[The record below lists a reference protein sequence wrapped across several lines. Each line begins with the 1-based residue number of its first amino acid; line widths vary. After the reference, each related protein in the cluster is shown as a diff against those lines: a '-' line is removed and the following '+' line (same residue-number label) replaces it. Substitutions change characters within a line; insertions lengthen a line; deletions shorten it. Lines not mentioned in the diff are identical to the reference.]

1 MITDFNIA
9 TDLKVELWAP
19 DEAGNLFII
28 GVSVLGGRDVLAGAG
43 QFIIGES
50 LLGGSDTLVG
60 ESAFGWQTVECSTSN
75 AQIQIGGSIQSSL
88 YFQPEPGS
96 ARLTLQSWTWD
107 PNNSSAVRPNTPV
120 RVRLDNGVV
129 SQVLF
134 NGFIDTIDVEYAPG
148 EPNLIQIN
156 AFDGYKQLV
165 NTPIPVFDTTGLPAG
180 YATPNDVIEIAA
192 ANAGLTVSASSD
204 LLDGKLPLVSDT
216 NVSSATVINDAIQ
229 VGLGVLWIDPETGE
243 LVVKKRPSAG
253 TTPPLGT
260 WTIGNNHGDAY
271 HLCMSGITSNA
282 DIDNIFNSITA
293 TLSWDD
299 TVSVSLIDNDS
310 VELYGHSYQ
319 ATTVNTTDATELTRW
334 TNAVFAQKPTKLIRN
349 VSTPAID
356 RVGDLTAAAGF
367 LPGTLVGVNYDTP
380 NIVVDDFYTATKVSH
395 SIDVNNWYT
404 TLELWKE
411 F

>member
-1 MITDFNIA
+1 MIDDFNIA
-9 TDLKVELWAP
+9 TDLKVEIWAP

-28 GVSVLGGRDVLAGAG
+28 GVSVLGGRDVLAGTG

-50 LLGGSDTLVG
+50 LLGGSDVLVG
-60 ESAFGWQTVECSTSN
+60 ESAFGWQAIECVTS
-75 AQIQIGGSIQSSL
+75 AAEIQTGGSIQSSL

-107 PNNSSAVRPNTPV
+107 PNNSSAVRPNTPI
-120 RVRLDNGVV
+120 RIRLDDGVV

-134 NGFIDTIDVEYAPG
+134 TGFIDTIDVAYAPD

-156 AFDGYKQLV
+156 AFDIYKQLV
-165 NTPIPVFDTTGLPAG
+165 NTPVAVFDTTGLPAG
-180 YATPNDVIEIAA
+180 YATPNDVIDIVA

-204 LLDGKLPLVSDT
+204 LLDGKLPLVSET
-216 NVSSATVINDAIQ
+216 NVSSALLINDAIQ
-229 VGLGVLWIDPETGE
+229 VGLGVSWIDPETGE

-253 TTPPLGT
+253 GTVPVGT
-260 WTIGNNHGDAY
+260 WTVGNNHGEAY
-271 HLCMSGITSNA
+271 HLCMSGISSNA
-282 DIDNIFNSITA
+282 DLDNIFNSITA
-293 TLSWDD
+293 TLASDD
-299 TVSVSLIDNDS
+299 TVSVSLEDPDS

-319 ATTVNTTDATELTRW
+319 AATVNTTDATELTRW
-334 TNAVFAQKPTKLIRN
+334 TEAVFAQKPTKLVRE
-349 VSTPAID
+349 VQTPAID

-367 LPGTLVGVNYDTP
+367 VPGTLVGVKYDTE
-380 NIVVDDFYTATKVSH
+380 NIVIDDFYTATKVSH